1 MRRRNRCASSPIH
14 RRPPALIRGLIRV
27 RQAMQ
32 LRLRPL
38 PNHPLW
44 RAPARKRLR
53 SSLLGVPPYVQDPP
67 LARQPPAARPGAL
80 ARRGREAVLQRRPPE
95 EVAGWTARRSASPS
109 PAFGVASKEVHPP
122 AACREVVAQD
132 VLGAAAHSHP
142 EVAVALAGSA
152 VEDGLHLLVA
162 RAGPPEAHGY
172 GAASRVRTQ
181 LDQELAQGATSSGV
195 RMKRTAKLP
204 PSCRSR
210 HTTPALRK
218 ATISRSAVPTS
229 SVAARRPR

>member
-32 LRLRPL
+32 LRLRFL

-80 ARRGREAVLQRRPPE
+80 ARRGREAVRQRRPPE
-95 EVAGWTARRSASPS
+95 EVAGRTARRSPSPS

-122 AACREVVAQD
+122 AARREVVAQD

-152 VEDGLHLLVA
+152 VDLHLLVA
-162 RAGPPEAHGY
+162 RAAPPEPHGY

-218 ATISRSAVPTS
+218 ATISRSAVSAS